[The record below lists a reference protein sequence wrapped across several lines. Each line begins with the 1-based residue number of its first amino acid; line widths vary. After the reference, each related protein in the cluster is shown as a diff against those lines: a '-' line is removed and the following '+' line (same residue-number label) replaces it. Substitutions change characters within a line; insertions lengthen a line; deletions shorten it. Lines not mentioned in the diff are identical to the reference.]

1 MELFWI
7 AAFAVLGTVIG
18 SFLNV
23 CVDRLPARESLVYPP
38 SHCSVCQ
45 HRLSAKDLVP
55 VFSYLW
61 LRGHC
66 RYCQAS
72 ISQRLLWVEAVTG
85 VLFGFAYWHYGF
97 SIELPVILV
106 YFCLFLVLLVIDLE
120 QGLILNKLT
129 YPAMV
134 MALLFSLFLHQ
145 SEMVPDIKQAGA
157 GAGISLGLFLLIVF
171 ISRGGMGWGDVKM
184 AVLIGLVTGYP
195 LMFVALLLAVFLG
208 GLVGVFLLTLKKKGR
223 KGTVPFGP
231 FLSLATIV
239 ALLWGSDILD
249 WYKNLFSLG

>member
-1 MELFWI
+1 MEVFWI
-7 AAFAVLGTVIG
+7 AAFTVLGTVIG

-23 CVDRLPARESLVYPP
+23 CVDRLPARESLIYPP
-38 SHCSVCQ
+38 SHCSACQ
-45 HRLSAKDLVP
+45 HRLSAIDLVP

-61 LRGHC
+61 LRGRC

-97 SIELPVILV
+97 SIDLPVILV

-120 QGLILNKLT
+120 HGLILNKLN

-134 MALLFSLFLHQ
+134 MALLFSLFLSQ
-145 SEMVPDIKQAGA
+145 SEIVPGIKQAGI
-157 GAGISLGLFLLIVF
+157 GAGICLGLFLLIAVV
-171 ISRGGMGWGDVKM
+171 SRGGMGWGDVKM
-184 AVLIGLVTGYP
+184 AALIGLVIGYP

-239 ALLWGSDILD
+239 TLLWGSDILN
-249 WYKNLFSLG
+249 WYKDLFQLS